1 MVKIRLAL
9 RGKKKNAYFHIV
21 AVDEDKARNG
31 EVLEQIGTYNPRIV
45 EPKAKAKLDMEKY
58 KSWIA
63 KGAQP
68 TETVVQIAKISSI

>member
-9 RGKKKNAYFHIV
+9 RGKKKHPYFHIV
-21 AVDEDKARNG
+21 AVDENKSRNG
-31 EVLEQIGTYNPRIV
+31 EVLEQIGNYNPRIAD
-45 EPKAKAKLDMEKY
+45 PKAKAKIDMEKY

-68 TETVVQIAKISSI
+68 TETVVQIVKTGSI

>member
-9 RGKKKNAYFHIV
+9 RGKKKHPYFHIV
-21 AVDEDKARNG
+21 VADENKARNG
-31 EVLEQIGTYNPRIV
+31 EVLDLLGFYNPGV
-45 EPKAKAKLDMEKY
+45 KETKDKSKLNLEKY

-68 TETVVQIAKISSI
+68 TETVVQIFKNSSI